1 MTSVCCSFCS
11 KEEGIPCWFTGLMGF
26 LQSGLT
32 TAAVARN
39 GRLLG
44 AAKRTS
50 SHVLPMPRLRGSNSL
65 FPAHRRTQSSTAAL
79 WWTRPGRWCCAL
91 RSQSGGSGAEPGPV
105 LEPAPTESL
114 TLPQCCSRSGSLW
127 RTQRGA
133 GIRITEHPLA
143 LGELAVRG
151 AFS

>member
-11 KEEGIPCWFTGLMGF
+11 KEGIPCWFKGLMGF

-50 SHVLPMPRLRGSNSL
+50 SHALPMPRLRGSNSL
-65 FPAHRRTQSSTAAL
+65 FPAHRRTQSSAAAL
-79 WWTRPGRWCCAL
+79 WWTKLGWWWCTIH
-91 RSQSGGSGAEPGPV
+91 SQSGGSGAEPGPV
-105 LEPAPTESL
+105 LEPAPTQSL
-114 TLPQCCSRSGSLW
+114 KLPQRCSRSVSRW
-127 RTQRGA
+127 RMQRGA
-133 GIRITEHPLA
+133 GIGITEHPLA